1 MNASTRRDVCDNALG
16 EVLDDVGDMF
26 TSDFRVEDESKVI
39 VVEEVVILQRCFNIE
54 VQVLSGSGP
63 VTLTWGLNCR

>member
-16 EVLDDVGDMF
+16 EVLDDVRDMF
-26 TSDFRVEDESKVI
+26 TCDFRVEDESKVI

-54 VQVLSGSGP
+54 VQDLSGSGP